1 MTFNDLPRRAQY
13 VLMGFA
19 SAHELNTM
27 KLLDPPKTKREKR
40 LRYELW
46 KALRSEV
53 DCRGEPIWSLREV
66 ASWFGVSHSHVR
78 HGLEQVGCDKATLTA
93 SGVACERK

>member
-13 VLMGFA
+13 VLIGFA
-19 SAHELNTM
+19 SAHELDTM
-27 KLLDPPKTKREKR
+27 KLLDQPKTKREKR

-53 DCRGEPIWSLREV
+53 DCRGEPIWSLREI
-66 ASWFGVSHSHVR
+66 ASWFGVAYSHVR
-78 HGLEQVGCDKATLTA
+78 HGLRQVGGDKVSLTP
-93 SGVACERK
+93 SRVACDPK